1 MLGRPTHPLSRHVLR
16 RGLRALLRR
25 LLAVAPTRLPLLAP
39 TRLLAVAPTRV
50 LLVALT
56 GALIALAGAQDEP
69 GWRMQEGPL
78 ATRWAADVSPEAPL
92 PEYPRPQ
99 LVRDDWRNL
108 NGLWSY
114 AVRRDD
120 DPPAAFDGEILV
132 PFAIESALSG
142 VMRRVET
149 HETLWYRRPF
159 EVPDAWIGRRILL
172 HFGAVDWDATVWV
185 DGTEVG
191 RHQGGYDPF
200 TFDITDALVAG
211 PTHELLVRV
220 TDPTDAGTQPRGKQ
234 VSEPHA
240 IWYTSVTGIWQ
251 TVWLEP
257 VPEAHVASLRIEP
270 DLAGERLRLTVG
282 SDADPAI
289 TTVRASVLA
298 EGRPVA
304 TAEARPDETLAL
316 AIPGPR
322 AWSPDDPFLYDL
334 ILELWQD
341 GAVVDRVTSYAG
353 LRDVAIGTDAAG
365 VQRILLNGEPLFQYG
380 LLDQGFWPDG
390 LYTAPT
396 DEALRYDLEVTKK
409 LGFNLVRKHVK
420 VEPARWYHWAD
431 RLGLLVWQDMPNGGP
446 HVAYGEGEA
455 TGKVPWAENFER
467 ELLRVV
473 DALHGHPSIVTW
485 VPFNEGWGQHHTAR
499 LAALLEAR
507 DPTRLVNA
515 ASGWNDV
522 GVGSLLDIHW
532 YTGPGAPDPDPLRA
546 SALGEFGGLGLA
558 VPGHTWQARDNW
570 GYQSFPDADAL
581 TDAYLE
587 LVERLWPLIAEPG
600 LAAAVYTQTTDV
612 EIEVNGL
619 LTYDRAIL
627 KMDAERLRAAHERL
641 LREPPVVVALVPTA
655 ERAAHPWRWT
665 TDAPA
670 GDWTELTYDDTDWNV
685 APAGFGAGYVTGS
698 IVRSPWATP
707 HLWLRTSFELDVDPA
722 DVEHLRLRV
731 HHDEDVDIYLNGVH
745 VVTLPYATHAY
756 VDVDRDEALRAALRP
771 GTNVL
776 AARATHAWGGQYI
789 DVGLL
794 ARIGTQEV
802 KP

>member
-1 MLGRPTHPLSRHVLR
+1 MLGRPTHPVSGHLLC
-16 RGLRALLRR
+16 RGPRALLRR
-25 LLAVAPTRLPLLAP
+25 ALAVAPTRA
-39 TRLLAVAPTRV
+39 

-56 GALIALAGAQDEP
+56 CALVPLAGAQDDT
-69 GWRMQEGPL
+69 GWRMQAGPL
-78 ATRWAADVSPEAPL
+78 ATRWAAEVSPEAPL

-99 LVRDDWRNL
+99 LVRDDWGNL

-114 AVRRDD
+114 AVRAANE
-120 DPPAAFDGEILV
+120 PPDAFDGEILV
-132 PFAIESALSG
+132 PFPIESALSG
-142 VMRRVET
+142 VMRRVEPD
-149 HETLWYRRPF
+149 EVLWYRRAF
-159 EVPDAWIGRRILL
+159 ELPDDWGDRRVLL
-172 HFGAVDWDATVWV
+172 HFGAVDWDTTVWV
-185 DGTEVG
+185 NGTEVG

-200 TFDITDALVAG
+200 FFDVTDALAER
-211 PTHELLVRV
+211 TAHELLVRV
-220 TDPTDAGTQPRGKQ
+220 TDPSDAGTQPRGKQ
-234 VSEPHA
+234 VQAPQG
-240 IWYTSVTGIWQ
+240 IWYTPVTGIWQ

-257 VPEAHVASLRIEP
+257 VPEAHVAGLRIDP
-270 DLAGERLRLTVG
+270 DLAGARLGLTVR
-282 SDADPAI
+282 SDADPTT
-289 TTVRASVLA
+289 TTVHATALA

-304 TAEARPDETLAL
+304 TAEGRPSEPLAL
-316 AIPGPR
+316 AIPEPR

-334 ILELWQD
+334 VVELRRD
-341 GAVVDRVTSYAG
+341 GIVVDRVTSYAG
-353 LRDVAIGTDAAG
+353 LRDVAIGTDTAG

-380 LLDQGFWPDG
+380 LLDQGYWPDG

-396 DEALRYDLEVTKK
+396 DEALRYDLEVTKD

-455 TGKVPWAENFER
+455 AGEVPWAENFER

-507 DPTRLVNA
+507 DPTRLVNS

-532 YTGPGAPDPDPLRA
+532 YTGPGAPDPDPVRA
-546 SALGEFGGLGLA
+546 SVLGEFGGLGLA
-558 VPGHTWQARDNW
+558 VPEHTWQARDNW
-570 GYQSFPDADAL
+570 GYQSYQDADAL
-581 TDAYLE
+581 TDAYLD
-587 LVERLWPLIAEPG
+587 LVDRLWPLIAEPG

-627 KMDAERLRAAHERL
+627 KMDPDRLRAAHARL
-641 LREPPVVVALVPTA
+641 LREPPLVVVLVPTA
-655 ERAAHPWRWT
+655 ERAVHPWRWT
-665 TDAPA
+665 AEAPA
-670 GDWTELTYDDTDWNV
+670 GDWTAVAYDDDAWNED
-685 APAGFGAGYVTGS
+685 PAGFGAGYVAGS
-698 IVRSPWATP
+698 IVRTPWTTP
-707 HLWLRTSFELDVDPA
+707 HLWLRTSFEVNVDPA
-722 DVEHLRLRV
+722 AVERLRLRV

-745 VVTLPYATHAY
+745 IVTLPYATRAY

-794 ARIGTQEV
+794 ARIGTREV